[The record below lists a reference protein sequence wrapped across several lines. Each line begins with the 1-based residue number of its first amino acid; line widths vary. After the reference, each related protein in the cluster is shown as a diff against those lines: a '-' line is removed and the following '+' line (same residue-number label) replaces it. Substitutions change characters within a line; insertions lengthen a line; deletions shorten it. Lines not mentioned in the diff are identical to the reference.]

1 MKPTSSA
8 QTSAVKK
15 MSVKKRG
22 PHFFTAHFLPAF
34 LFALHLFAS
43 LASAGSLQLT
53 NDPSTGSPG
62 KFAAAEIQRAA
73 DAKDTTA
80 KITLTV
86 EKKPIATAQSY
97 RIERAGDQIRVIGAD
112 EAGAMYGGLEVEEAI
127 RIGTLDSLKSSEN
140 KPHVARRG
148 LKFNIPL
155 DIRNPSYQD
164 AGDAAQA
171 NIAEMWNFEFWREFL
186 DSMARHRYNSL
197 GLWNPHPFPSMV
209 KLADYP
215 EAALRDVCGT
225 AFPLDTD
232 RTEESEAKFI
242 AGSGVSQPVLDNLIV
257 LKSMTIDEKIDFWR
271 RVMRHAKD
279 RSIEVHFVTWNIWMN
294 SLAPAGWYRQ
304 QQNLKG
310 DAGLYGVNNDQTNPR
325 TIAYLRACVRE
336 FILTYPDLAGI
347 GFTPGENMEDRDDE
361 FGREKWLWATYG
373 EGILDAKKLQP
384 GRSIE
389 VYHRVWEA
397 GIDRIM
403 DSFVRRYPDPINL
416 SYKYTRAR
424 LHSTPTPHWAEEEI
438 IPDLKKHGIKSWWN
452 LRNDDLFH
460 FRWADPA
467 YVSAFMKNLPGP
479 DLTAG
484 YDMGSD
490 SYTWGREFISTR
502 PNHPRDLEIHKHW
515 FNFLLWGRLGYEP
528 DLPPARLTAIVQN
541 HFPDVPAQPLLD
553 AWTSASR
560 TIALVNQFH
569 WIDWDFKWAVEGC
582 LELRKGFKSVDDF
595 ISTKTMPGSGLFSI
609 PEYVAARLGNPKKGL
624 TPPTAVANRL
634 EADASASLAY
644 VRSIRAARRPIAKEL
659 SELLY
664 DIESFAHLA
673 NYYASKIRGATH
685 LHEFRTT
692 GVPSEQAAAIST
704 LESGLAHWKAYAAS
718 ATANYRPQFLSKTR
732 TIDWVRLTD
741 DARRDIDIAR
751 AATGK

>member
-1 MKPTSSA
+1 MKPTSSG

-15 MSVKKRG
+15 MNVKKRG
-22 PHFFTAHFLPAF
+22 PQSFTAHLLPAF
-34 LFALHLFAS
+34 LFAIHLFDG
-43 LASAGSLQLT
+43 LASAASLQLT
-53 NDPSTGSPG
+53 NDPSTGGPG

-86 EKKPIATAQSY
+86 EKKPQATPQSY
-97 RIERAGDQIRVIGAD
+97 RIERNADQIRVIGAD
-112 EAGAMYGGLEVEEAI
+112 EAGAMYGGLDIEEAI
-127 RIGTLDSLKSSEN
+127 RIGTLDSLKSSVN

-164 AGDAAQA
+164 SGDAAQA

-403 DSFVRRYPDPINL
+403 DSFVRRYPDPISL

-424 LHSTPTPHWAEEEI
+424 LHSTPTPHCPTPALCHSLPRVLCPSCLHPCPCPSWQHPWASTSYL
-438 IPDLKKHGIKSWWN
+438 PRGWW
-452 LRNDDLFH
+452 
-460 FRWADPA
+460 
-467 YVSAFMKNLPGP
+467 
-479 DLTAG
+479 
-484 YDMGSD
+484 
-490 SYTWGREFISTR
+490 
-502 PNHPRDLEIHKHW
+502 
-515 FNFLLWGRLGYEP
+515 
-528 DLPPARLTAIVQN
+528 
-541 HFPDVPAQPLLD
+541 
-553 AWTSASR
+553 R
-560 TIALVNQFH
+560 T
-569 WIDWDFKWAVEGC
+569 
-582 LELRKGFKSVDDF
+582 
-595 ISTKTMPGSGLFSI
+595 
-609 PEYVAARLGNPKKGL
+609 
-624 TPPTAVANRL
+624 
-634 EADASASLAY
+634 
-644 VRSIRAARRPIAKEL
+644 
-659 SELLY
+659 
-664 DIESFAHLA
+664 
-673 NYYASKIRGATH
+673 
-685 LHEFRTT
+685 
-692 GVPSEQAAAIST
+692 
-704 LESGLAHWKAYAAS
+704 
-718 ATANYRPQFLSKTR
+718 
-732 TIDWVRLTD
+732 
-741 DARRDIDIAR
+741 
-751 AATGK
+751 